1 MARDPSEERD
11 AAKTATIAA
20 AALGVLFS
28 VLALVFFSGRAAA
41 SVVIGATIAVA
52 NLVMLRAIIRAILR
66 PPEEEEVAENAEKP
80 EQVEKPTH
88 AESKAEGRRG
98 GTAWGI
104 FAVIKIIVL
113 FGGVGLLLTKGLV
126 DPIPLVVGYGVLP
139 LGITA
144 SALFDSLAPKAR
156 RRR

>member
-1 MARDPSEERD
+1 MSRGPEERD
-11 AAKTATIAA
+11 GAKTATITAA
-20 AALGVLFS
+20 VLGVLFS
-28 VLALVFFSGRAAA
+28 VLALVFFGGRAAA
-41 SVVIGATIAVA
+41 SVVIGAVIAVS

-66 PPEEEEVAENAEKP
+66 PPEEEEAENEAATEKP
-80 EQVEKPTH
+80 EKPSH
-88 AESKAEGRRG
+88 EESKAEGRRG
-98 GTAWGI
+98 GAAWGI
-104 FAVIKIIVL
+104 FAVIKILVL

-144 SALFDSLAPKAR
+144 SALIDSLAPKSR